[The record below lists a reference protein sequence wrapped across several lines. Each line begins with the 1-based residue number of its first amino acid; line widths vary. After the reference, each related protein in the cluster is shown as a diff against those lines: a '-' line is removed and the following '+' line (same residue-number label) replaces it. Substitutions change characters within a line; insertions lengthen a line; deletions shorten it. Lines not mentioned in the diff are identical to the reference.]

1 MRLYYHLVFPHLS
14 NTYLLVSEDT
24 KEGILIDPGS
34 LDIHLVQ
41 TIEKNQYSLK
51 GILVTGNTPA
61 HTDGIPTLLRV
72 YPPVQVFTAERSLEE
87 CPCVSIHDGDILE
100 LGNFRIEV
108 IGMPAY
114 SRESVLYKIGH
125 LVFTGD
131 VLTAGKV
138 GAVLNTFS
146 RTLLIHRLRQYLSQ
160 WDPETILFPGY
171 GPPSKAGIEVT
182 RNAEL
187 HDPHLTFP
195 DSQLIV

>member
-14 NTYLLVSEDT
+14 NTYLIVSEET

-41 TIEKNQYSLK
+41 TIERNQYTLK
-51 GILVTGNTPA
+51 GILLTGNTTA

-72 YPPVQVFTAERSLEE
+72 YSPIQVFTAERSLEE
-87 CPCVSIHDGDILE
+87 CPCVSIHDGDVLE
-100 LGNFRIEV
+100 LGGFRIEV

-114 SRESVLYKIGH
+114 SREAVLYRIGN

-138 GAVLNTFS
+138 GSVPNSFS
-146 RTLLIHRLRQYLSQ
+146 KTLLIQRLRQYLSQ
-160 WDPETILFPGY
+160 WDPETILFPGF
-171 GPPSKAGIEVT
+171 GPPSKAGIEAALN
-182 RNAEL
+182 RDL
-187 HDPHLTFP
+187 KDPHLFAP
-195 DSQLIV
+195 DVPSVS

>member
-14 NTYLLVSEDT
+14 NTYLVVSEET

-41 TIEKNQYSLK
+41 TIEKNQYTLK
-51 GILVTGNTPA
+51 GVLVTGNTPA
-61 HTDGIPTLLRV
+61 HTEGIPTLLRV

-87 CPCVSIHDGDILE
+87 CPCVSIHDGDVLE
-100 LGNFRIEV
+100 LGGFRIEV

-114 SRESVLYKIGH
+114 SRDAVFYKIGN
-125 LVFTGD
+125 LAFTGD

-138 GAVLNTFS
+138 GTVLNTFS
-146 RTLLIHRLRQYLSQ
+146 RTLLIQRLKQYLSQ

-182 RNAEL
+182 LNAEL
-187 HDPHLTFP
+187 NDPRLFPP
-195 DSQLIV
+195 DSQLIF